1 MRFERDSKKK
11 SPNRNWNES
20 NQIKSPLRESES
32 LPEKRSSGRLTLP
45 SPIAVEFG
53 IVGIRENGEIR
64 KRNGTEEGENAKRGT
79 ECESESERDRVECL
93 ILVLGVLCS

>member
-20 NQIKSPLRESES
+20 NQIKSPLRESEG
-32 LPEKRSSGRLTLP
+32 LAEKRSSGRLTLP

-53 IVGIRENGEIR
+53 IVGIRKNGR
-64 KRNGTEEGENAKRGT
+64 DPKNGTEQKKEKMRKGERNARARARAREIG
-79 ECESESERDRVECL
+79 L
-93 ILVLGVLCS
+93 NA